1 MKMLA
6 VETATGIQSL
16 ALVDGD
22 HVVAESHEEACGH
35 HARVLVPAVDGLLK
49 KLGWQLSDI
58 EAFAVSIGPGSFTGL
73 RVGLATIMGFRMVT
87 GAKVVTVPTLE
98 AMVWNLQGFKG
109 FKGRVSPVLRSR
121 TGEVYW
127 AFFEWQGDGL
137 ERIAPDRV
145 GSLQTFA
152 ASITET
158 TVVYGEGWPANR
170 DEVRRLLGASD
181 GLAVDGPREAA
192 SASACSVAFAARR
205 RLAAGEL
212 LETTL
217 SPRYVQRADAELV
230 LERRASGSVP
240 R

>member
-1 MKMLA
+1 MLA
-6 VETATGIQSL
+6 VETATGVQSL
-16 ALVDGD
+16 ALVNGD

-35 HARVLVPAVDGLLK
+35 HARVLVPAVDALLK
-49 KLGWQLSDI
+49 RVGWHLSDI

-87 GAKVVTVPTLE
+87 GAKVVTVPTLD
-98 AMVWNLQGFKG
+98 AMALNLQGFE
-109 FKGRVSPVLRSR
+109 GRLCPVLRSR

-127 AFFEWQGDGL
+127 AFFERQGHGL
-137 ERIAPDRV
+137 QRIAPDRV
-145 GSLQTFA
+145 GSLQAFA
-152 ASITET
+152 TSITET
-158 TVVYGEGWPANR
+158 TVVYGEGWQANR
-170 DEVRRLLGASD
+170 NEIRKLLGSSD
-181 GLAVDGPREAA
+181 RLAVDGPREAA
-192 SASACSVAFAARR
+192 SASARSVAFAARR
-205 RLAAGEL
+205 RLADGEL

>member
-1 MKMLA
+1 MLA

-16 ALVDGD
+16 ALVNGD

-35 HARVLVPAVDGLLK
+35 HARILVPAVDGLLK
-49 KLGWQLSDI
+49 SVGWQLSDI

-98 AMVWNLQGFKG
+98 AMAWNPQGFQ
-109 FKGRVSPVLRSR
+109 GRLCPVLRSR

-127 AFFEWQGDGL
+127 AFFERQRDGL
-137 ERIAPDRV
+137 QRIAPDRV
-145 GSLQTFA
+145 GSLPAFA

-158 TVVYGEGWPANR
+158 TVVYGEGWQANR

-181 GLAVDGPREAA
+181 RLAVDGPREAA